1 MRASSEG
8 ILEPALPL
16 KVGRTGLASFL
27 LALLRPGDAKAAT
40 VDADVLTLALPF
52 GTRTIPIQE
61 IESAGVAR
69 AWFWSATKIRHAFGR
84 EAVSGLSRHQARELA
99 NALEAARLDW
109 WRRALAARVEV
120 LRPVHDRVAQ
130 LGDPPRYMARSA
142 FSELERDVQDVVE
155 QLPPRWPDELSD
167 TAEVQM
173 LKGIRHVLK
182 DPDHHRSVANKTYVA
197 NELVRSREFFDRI
210 EARPLTDEQRKA
222 VVVDEDRNLVVA
234 AAGSGK
240 TSVIVA
246 KAGWLL
252 QKGYRQPSELLLLA
266 FAKDAQKEME
276 ERVRRRLGDEAAAGL
291 TVRTFHSLGMSII
304 GAAEGKRPAL
314 AKVAEDDKAL
324 FDLLKGIIADLVADP
339 KFSTVMLRWFED
351 HFAPY
356 KSEHDFQT
364 QGEYWAYVRANEI
377 RSLQGE
383 KVRSFEECEIANFLY
398 LSGVPYEYERSYE
411 HDTATSEKGQ
421 YQPDFYLPEAGIYIE
436 HFGLNE
442 SGGTA
447 SFIDQEKYLQEMEWK
462 RQLHAEHGTI
472 LIETFSH
479 EKAAGKLT
487 KNLATKLAEHGVALS
502 PIAPADVFTVLE
514 EQGRIAPF
522 TRLVATF
529 LQHYKGAQLSA
540 EEVVR
545 RAEKAPDR
553 RRAEAFVA
561 VFGAI
566 FKRYQESLAHLG
578 QIDFH
583 DMINR
588 ATEHVESGR
597 YRSRFGYILVDEFQ
611 DISPGRA
618 RLLKALLDQSAT
630 AQLFAVG
637 DDWQAIYR
645 FAGSDIAI
653 MREFKERFGETER
666 IDLATTFRCSDRIAA
681 VATKFVLCN
690 PAQIRKNVSSVRR
703 ADGTSVHVGLPGE
716 EGPDTLREALNMIAG
731 DAAKHDGTSTVLL
744 LGRYRHT
751 RPENMNQLARSHP
764 DLRLSYMTVHRSKG
778 LEADYVV
785 ILDLCTGKYGFP
797 AEIAD
802 DPLLDLVLAASE
814 GHPNAEER
822 RLLYVAITRA
832 RRGVY
837 LIADGGPPSPFITE
851 LVNDGY
857 DVTAFGRLPEIDV
870 ACPKCVDG
878 RLVRRNNE
886 QDRNVFYG
894 CSHYPYC
901 EHTQPACPH
910 CGTGLPV
917 KADGTLRCRDCS
929 QTVEECPSCDGWLRT
944 RAGKYGPFLGC
955 SNYPD
960 CDYTRNIDQRAP
972 RTADPNDKPKFRQ
985 GTRA

>member
-1 MRASSEG
+1 MHS
-8 ILEPALPL
+8 
-16 KVGRTGLASFL
+16 
-27 LALLRPGDAKAAT
+27 
-40 VDADVLTLALPF
+40 
-52 GTRTIPIQE
+52 
-61 IESAGVAR
+61 
-69 AWFWSATKIRHAFGR
+69 GR

-142 FSELERDVQDVVE
+142 FSELERDVQNVVE

-304 GAAEGKRPAL
+304 GAAEGKRRAL

-398 LSGVPYEYERSYE
+398 LSGVPYKYERSYE

-462 RQLHAEHGTI
+462 RQLLAEHGTI

-545 RAEKAPDR
+545 RAEKAPTADGR
-553 RRAEAFVA
+553 RL
-561 VFGAI
+561 
-566 FKRYQESLAHLG
+566 SLRCSA
-578 QIDFH
+578 
-583 DMINR
+583 
-588 ATEHVESGR
+588 
-597 YRSRFGYILVDEFQ
+597 RS
-611 DISPGRA
+611 S
-618 RLLKALLDQSAT
+618 SAT
-630 AQLFAVG
+630 RNR
-637 DDWQAIYR
+637 WP
-645 FAGSDIAI
+645 
-653 MREFKERFGETER
+653 TW
-666 IDLATTFRCSDRIAA
+666 DR
-681 VATKFVLCN
+681 
-690 PAQIRKNVSSVRR
+690 S
-703 ADGTSVHVGLPGE
+703 
-716 EGPDTLREALNMIAG
+716 
-731 DAAKHDGTSTVLL
+731 TST
-744 LGRYRHT
+744 
-751 RPENMNQLARSHP
+751 
-764 DLRLSYMTVHRSKG
+764 
-778 LEADYVV
+778 
-785 ILDLCTGKYGFP
+785 I
-797 AEIAD
+797 
-802 DPLLDLVLAASE
+802 
-814 GHPNAEER
+814 
-822 RLLYVAITRA
+822 
-832 RRGVY
+832 
-837 LIADGGPPSPFITE
+837 
-851 LVNDGY
+851 
-857 DVTAFGRLPEIDV
+857 
-870 ACPKCVDG
+870 
-878 RLVRRNNE
+878 
-886 QDRNVFYG
+886 
-894 CSHYPYC
+894 
-901 EHTQPACPH
+901 
-910 CGTGLPV
+910 
-917 KADGTLRCRDCS
+917 
-929 QTVEECPSCDGWLRT
+929 
-944 RAGKYGPFLGC
+944 
-955 SNYPD
+955 
-960 CDYTRNIDQRAP
+960 
-972 RTADPNDKPKFRQ
+972 
-985 GTRA
+985 

>member
-8 ILEPALPL
+8 ILEPALPF
-16 KVGRTGLASFL
+16 KVARTGPASFL
-27 LALLRPGDAKAAT
+27 LALLRPRDAKAAT
-40 VDADVLTLALPF
+40 VEADVLTLSLPF

-99 NALEAARLDW
+99 KAVESSRLDW

-142 FSELERDVQDVVE
+142 FSELERDAQDVVA

-182 DPDHHRSVANKTYVA
+182 DPDHHRSVANNTFVV
-197 NELVRSREFFDRI
+197 NEQVRSRELFDRI

-276 ERVRRRLGDEAAAGL
+276 ERVRGRLGDETAAGL

-304 GAAEGKRPAL
+304 GAVEGKRPAL

-324 FDLLKGIIADLVADP
+324 FDLLKDIIADLVADP

-421 YQPDFYLPEAGIYIE
+421 YQPDFYLLDAGIYIE

-447 SFIDQEKYLQEMEWK
+447 PFIDREEYLRSMEWK
-462 RQLHAEHGTI
+462 RQLHAEHDTI
-472 LIETFSH
+472 LIETFSY

-487 KNLATKLAEHGVALS
+487 ENLAAKLADHGVTLS
-502 PIAPADVFTVLE
+502 PIPPADVFTLLE
-514 EQGRIAPF
+514 EQGRIDPF

-529 LQHYKGAQLSA
+529 LQHYKGAQLST
-540 EEVVR
+540 EEVAR
-545 RAEKAPDR
+545 RAAKAPDR

-566 FKRYQESLAHLG
+566 FERYQESLAHLG

-583 DMINR
+583 DMISN

-597 YRSRFGYILVDEFQ
+597 YRSPFGYILVDEFQ

-618 RLLKALLDQSAT
+618 RLLKALLDQSPT

-653 MREFKERFGETER
+653 MREFKERFGEAER
-666 IDLATTFRCSDRIAA
+666 IDLATTFRCADRIAA

-690 PAQIRKNVSSVRR
+690 PAQIHKDVSSVRQ

-716 EGPDTLREALNMIAG
+716 DGPDTLREALNMIAG

-751 RPENMNQLARSHP
+751 RPENMNQLARAHP
-764 DLRLSYMTVHRSKG
+764 DLISLSYMTVHRSKG

-857 DVTAFGRLPEIDV
+857 DVTAFGRLPESDV
-870 ACPKCVDG
+870 ACPTCVDG

-886 QDRNVFYG
+886 QDRSVFYG

-901 EHTQPACPH
+901 EHTQAACPH

-917 KADGTLRCRDCS
+917 KADGAFRCRDCS
-929 QTVEECPSCDGWLRT
+929 QTVEECPACDGWLRT

-960 CDYTRNIDQRAP
+960 CDYTRNIVR
-972 RTADPNDKPKFRQ
+972 
-985 GTRA
+985 

>member
-1 MRASSEG
+1 MCTSSEPNM
-8 ILEPALPL
+8 EPALPF
-16 KVGRTGLASFL
+16 KVARTGSASFL

-52 GTRTIPIQE
+52 GARTIPIRE

-69 AWFWSATKIRHAFGR
+69 AWFWRGARIRHAYGR
-84 EAVSGLSRHQARELA
+84 EAVSGLSRHQARTLV
-99 NALEAARLDW
+99 NALEVARLGW
-109 WRRALAARVEV
+109 WRRTLSAHIET
-120 LRPVHDRVAQ
+120 LRSVHDRLVQ
-130 LGDPPRYMARSA
+130 LADPPRYMARSV
-142 FSELERDVQDVVE
+142 FSDLECDAEKAVGE
-155 QLPPRWPDELSD
+155 FASRWPDTLSD
-167 TAEVQM
+167 TPEIRM
-173 LKGIRHVLK
+173 LKTIQDFLK
-182 DPDHHRSVANKTYVA
+182 DSEGYRARANSAFVV
-197 NELVRSREFFDRI
+197 NEQARSRELFDRI
-210 EARPLTDEQRKA
+210 EARPLTDEQRRA

-252 QKGYRQPSELLLLA
+252 QKGYRHPSELLLLA
-266 FAKDAQKEME
+266 FARDAQKEME
-276 ERVRRRLGDEAAAGL
+276 ERVRSRLSDEAAAGL
-291 TVRTFHSLGMSII
+291 TFRTFHSLGISII

-314 AKVAEDDKAL
+314 AKVAEDDMAL

-364 QGEYWAYVRANEI
+364 QGEYWAYIRANEI

-398 LSGVPYEYERSYE
+398 LNGVPYEYERSYE

-421 YQPDFYLPEAGIYIE
+421 YQPDFYLSDAGIYIE

-447 SFIDQEKYLQEMEWK
+447 SFIDREEYLQSMDWK
-462 RQLHAEHGTI
+462 RQLHTEHGTI
-472 LIETFSH
+472 LIETFSY

-487 KNLATKLAEHGVALS
+487 ENLAAKLAEHEVALS
-502 PIAPADVFTVLE
+502 PIASTDVFTVLE

-529 LQHYKGAQLSA
+529 LQHYKGAQLTA
-540 EEVVR
+540 EEVAR
-545 RAEKAPDR
+545 RAAKAADR
-553 RRAEAFVA
+553 RRAEAFVT

-566 FKRYQESLAHLG
+566 FERYQESLARLR

-583 DMINR
+583 DMISK

-597 YRSRFGYILVDEFQ
+597 YLSPFGYILVDEFQ

-618 RLLKALLDQSAT
+618 RLLKALLDRSPT

-653 MREFKERFGETER
+653 MREFRERFGASER
-666 IDLATTFRCSDRIAA
+666 INLATTFRCADRITA
-681 VATKFVLCN
+681 VATKFVLRN
-690 PAQIRKNVSSVRR
+690 PAQIRKDVSSTRR
-703 ADGTSVHVGLPGE
+703 ADGTSVHVGLAGE
-716 EGPDTLREALNMIAG
+716 ECRDPLAEAMKAIAA
-731 DAAKHDGTSTVLL
+731 DAEKNDGTPTVLL

-751 RPENMNQLARSHP
+751 RPENMAKLAREHP
-764 DLRLSYMTVHRSKG
+764 GLDLSYKTVHRSKG

-785 ILDLCTGKYGFP
+785 VLDLCSGKYGFP

-802 DPLLDLVLAASE
+802 DPLLNIVLAAPE

-837 LIADGGPPSPFITE
+837 LLADGGPPSPFITE

-857 DVTAFGRLPEIDV
+857 DVTAFGQLPESDV
-870 ACPKCVDG
+870 ACPTCVDG

-886 QDRNVFYG
+886 QDRSVFYG

-910 CGTGLPV
+910 CRTGLPV
-917 KADGTLRCRDCS
+917 KADDTFCCRDCG
-929 QTVEECPSCDGWLRT
+929 QTVEECPACDGWLRT
-944 RAGKYGPFLGC
+944 RKGKYGPFLGC
-955 SNYPD
+955 SSYPT
-960 CDYTRNIDQRAP
+960 CDYTRNIGRGTAGTSAPKSRRRA
-972 RTADPNDKPKFRQ
+972 
-985 GTRA
+985 TR